1 MDYEKQITKILGEH
15 SAHDG
20 EVATR
25 VLSYVAKNPR
35 WENEE
40 REYKSTTLRAVD
52 DALVEI
58 YNTPLSAYLK
68 RSRRAEIVMVRAF
81 LCKFL
86 REETK
91 LSLMQIGELL
101 KIHHATVIYNNRKM
115 EEEMK
120 IYPATEKE
128 YQTLKNCIKSKL

>member
-1 MDYEKQITKILGEH
+1 MSYEKQITKILGEH

-20 EVATR
+20 EVANR

-40 REYKSTTLRAVD
+40 KQYKSQTMQAID

-58 YNTPLSAYLK
+58 YNTPLSAYLE
-68 RSRRAEIVMVRAF
+68 RSRKAEIVMVRAF

-91 LSLMQIGELL
+91 LSLMQIGRLL
-101 KIHHATVIYNNRKM
+101 KLHHATVIYNNRKM

-128 YQTLKNCIKSKL
+128 YQTLKNCILSKL

>member
-1 MDYEKQITKILGEH
+1 MSYEKQITKILGEH

-20 EVATR
+20 EVANR

-40 REYKSTTLRAVD
+40 KEYKSQTMQAID

-58 YNTPLSAYLK
+58 YNTPLSAYLE
-68 RSRRAEIVMVRAF
+68 RSRKAEIVMVRAF

-86 REETK
+86 REETT
-91 LSLMQIGELL
+91 LSLLQIGRLL

-128 YQTLKNCIKSKL
+128 YQTLKNCILSKL

>member
-1 MDYEKQITKILGEH
+1 MSYEKQITKILGEH

-20 EVATR
+20 EVANR

-40 REYKSTTLRAVD
+40 KQYKSQTMQAID

-58 YNTPLSAYLK
+58 YHTPLSAYLE
-68 RSRRAEIVMVRAF
+68 RSRKAEIVMVRAF

-91 LSLMQIGELL
+91 LSLMQIGRLL

-115 EEEMK
+115 EEEQVS
-120 IYPATEKE
+120 
-128 YQTLKNCIKSKL
+128 YQT

>member
-1 MDYEKQITKILGEH
+1 MSYEKQITKILGEH

-40 REYKSTTLRAVD
+40 KQYKSQTMQAID
-52 DALVEI
+52 DALVEL
-58 YNTPLSAYLK
+58 YNTPLSAYLE
-68 RSRRAEIVMVRAF
+68 RSRKAEIVMVRAF

-86 REETK
+86 REETT
-91 LSLMQIGELL
+91 LSLIQIGRLL
-101 KIHHATVIYNNRKM
+101 KLHHATVIYNNRKM

-128 YQTLKNCIKSKL
+128 YQTLKNCILSKL

>member
-1 MDYEKQITKILGEH
+1 MSYEKQITTILGEH

-20 EVATR
+20 EVANR
-25 VLSYVAKNPR
+25 VLSYVAKNPC

-40 REYKSTTLRAVD
+40 KQYKSQTMQAIDAATLE
-52 DALVEI
+52 L
-58 YNTPLSAYLK
+58 YHTPLSAYLE
-68 RSRRAEIVMVRAF
+68 RSRKAEIVMVRAF

-91 LSLMQIGELL
+91 LSLTQIGRLL
-101 KIHHATVIYNNRKM
+101 KLHHATVIYNNRKM

-128 YQTLKNCIKSKL
+128 YQTLKNCILSKL

>member
-1 MDYEKQITKILGEH
+1 MSYEKQITKILGEH

-40 REYKSTTLRAVD
+40 KEYKSQTMQAID

-58 YNTPLSAYLK
+58 YNTPLSAYLE
-68 RSRRAEIVMVRAF
+68 RSRKAEIVMVRAF

-86 REETK
+86 REETN
-91 LSLMQIGELL
+91 LSLMQIGRLL
-101 KIHHATVIYNNRKM
+101 KLHHATVIYNNRKM

-128 YQTLKNCIKSKL
+128 YQTLKNCILSKL

>member
-1 MDYEKQITKILGEH
+1 MSYEKQITKILGEH

-20 EVATR
+20 EVANR

-35 WENEE
+35 WENEDKQ
-40 REYKSTTLRAVD
+40 YKSQTMQAID

-58 YNTPLSAYLK
+58 YNTPLSAYLE
-68 RSRRAEIVMVRAF
+68 RSRKAEIVMVRAF

-86 REETK
+86 REETT
-91 LSLMQIGELL
+91 LSLIQIGRLL
-101 KIHHATVIYNNRKM
+101 KLHHATVIYNNRKM
-115 EEEMK
+115 AEEMK

-128 YQTLKNCIKSKL
+128 YQTLKNCILSKL

>member
-1 MDYEKQITKILGEH
+1 MSYEKQITKILGEH

-20 EVATR
+20 EVANR

-35 WENEE
+35 WENEDKQ
-40 REYKSTTLRAVD
+40 YKSQTMQAID

-58 YNTPLSAYLK
+58 YQTPLSAYLE
-68 RSRRAEIVMVRAF
+68 RSRKAEIVMVRAF

-91 LSLMQIGELL
+91 LSLIQIGRLL
-101 KIHHATVIYNNRKM
+101 KLHHATVIYNNRKL

-128 YQTLKNCIKSKL
+128 YQTLKNCILSKL

>member
-40 REYKSTTLRAVD
+40 REYKSPTMRAVD

-128 YQTLKNCIKSKL
+128 YQTLKNCIISKL

>member
-1 MDYEKQITKILGEH
+1 MSYEKQITKILGEH

-20 EVATR
+20 EVANR

-40 REYKSTTLRAVD
+40 KQYKSQTMQAID

-58 YNTPLSAYLK
+58 YNTPLSAYLERGRK
-68 RSRRAEIVMVRAF
+68 AEIVMIRAF

-86 REETK
+86 REETN
-91 LSLMQIGELL
+91 LSLMQIGRLL
-101 KIHHATVIYNNRKM
+101 NLHHATVIYNNRKVG
-115 EEEMK
+115 EEMK

-128 YQTLKNCIKSKL
+128 YQTLKNCILSKL

>member
-128 YQTLKNCIKSKL
+128 YQTLKNCIISKL

>member
-1 MDYEKQITKILGEH
+1 MSYEKQITKILGEH

-20 EVATR
+20 EVANR
-25 VLSYVAKNPR
+25 VLSYVAENPR

-40 REYKSTTLRAVD
+40 KEYKSQTMQAID

-58 YNTPLSAYLK
+58 YNTPLSAYLERNRK
-68 RSRRAEIVMVRAF
+68 AEIVMVRAF

-91 LSLMQIGELL
+91 LSLLQIGRLL

-128 YQTLKNCIKSKL
+128 YQTLKNCILSKL

>member
-40 REYKSTTLRAVD
+40 RAYKSPTMRAVD

-86 REETK
+86 REEAK

-128 YQTLKNCIKSKL
+128 YQTLKNCIISKL

>member
-1 MDYEKQITKILGEH
+1 MSYEKQITKILGEH

-20 EVATR
+20 EVANR
-25 VLSYVAKNPR
+25 VLSYVAENPR

-40 REYKSTTLRAVD
+40 KEYKSQTMQAID

-58 YNTPLSAYLK
+58 YNTPLSAYLE
-68 RSRRAEIVMVRAF
+68 RSRKAEIVMVRAF

-86 REETK
+86 REETT
-91 LSLMQIGELL
+91 LSLIQIGRLL
-101 KIHHATVIYNNRKM
+101 KLHHATVIYNNRKM

-128 YQTLKNCIKSKL
+128 YQTLKNCILSKL

>member
-1 MDYEKQITKILGEH
+1 MSYEKQITKILGEH

-20 EVATR
+20 EVANR

-40 REYKSTTLRAVD
+40 KQYKSQTMQAID

-58 YNTPLSAYLK
+58 YNTPLSAYLE
-68 RSRRAEIVMVRAF
+68 RSRKAEIVMVRAF

-91 LSLMQIGELL
+91 LSLIQIGRLL
-101 KIHHATVIYNNRKM
+101 KLHHATVIYNNRKM

-128 YQTLKNCIKSKL
+128 YQTLKNCILSKL

>member
-1 MDYEKQITKILGEH
+1 MSYEKQITKILGEH

-20 EVATR
+20 EVANR

-40 REYKSTTLRAVD
+40 KQYKSQTMQAID

-58 YNTPLSAYLK
+58 YNTPLSAYLE
-68 RSRRAEIVMVRAF
+68 RSRKAEIVMVRAF

-86 REETK
+86 REETT
-91 LSLMQIGELL
+91 LSLLQIGRLL
-101 KIHHATVIYNNRKM
+101 KLHHATVIYNNRKM

-128 YQTLKNCIKSKL
+128 YQTLKNCILSKL

>member
-1 MDYEKQITKILGEH
+1 MSYEKQITKILGEH

-20 EVATR
+20 EVANR

-40 REYKSTTLRAVD
+40 KQYKSQTMQAID

-58 YNTPLSAYLK
+58 YNTPLSAYLE
-68 RSRRAEIVMVRAF
+68 RSRKAEIVMVRAF

-86 REETK
+86 REETN
-91 LSLMQIGELL
+91 LSLMQIGRLL
-101 KIHHATVIYNNRKM
+101 KLHHATVIYNNRKM
-115 EEEMK
+115 AEEMK

-128 YQTLKNCIKSKL
+128 YQTLKNCILSKL

>member
-1 MDYEKQITKILGEH
+1 MSYEKQITKILGEH

-20 EVATR
+20 EVANR

-40 REYKSTTLRAVD
+40 KQYKSQTMQAID

-58 YNTPLSAYLK
+58 YNTPLSAYLE
-68 RSRRAEIVMVRAF
+68 RSRKAEIVMVRAF

-86 REETK
+86 REETT
-91 LSLMQIGELL
+91 LSLLQIGRLL
-101 KIHHATVIYNNRKM
+101 KLHHATVIYNNRKV

-128 YQTLKNCIKSKL
+128 YQTLKNCILSKL

>member
-1 MDYEKQITKILGEH
+1 MSYEKQITKILGEH

-20 EVATR
+20 EVANR
-25 VLSYVAKNPR
+25 VLSYVAENPR

-40 REYKSTTLRAVD
+40 KQYKSQTMQAID

-58 YNTPLSAYLK
+58 YHTPLSAYLE
-68 RSRRAEIVMVRAF
+68 RSRKAEIVMVRAF

-91 LSLMQIGELL
+91 LSLMQIGRLL
-101 KIHHATVIYNNRKM
+101 KLHHATVIYNNRKM

-128 YQTLKNCIKSKL
+128 YQTLKNCILSKL

>member
-1 MDYEKQITKILGEH
+1 MSYEKQITKILGEH

-20 EVATR
+20 EVANR

-35 WENEE
+35 WENEGK
-40 REYKSTTLRAVD
+40 EYKSQTMQAIDVATMEL
-52 DALVEI
+52 
-58 YNTPLSAYLK
+58 YHTPLSAYLERNRK
-68 RSRRAEIVMVRAF
+68 AEIVMVRAF

-86 REETK
+86 REETT
-91 LSLMQIGELL
+91 LSLLQIGRLL

-128 YQTLKNCIKSKL
+128 YQTLKNCIISKL

>member
-1 MDYEKQITKILGEH
+1 MSYEKQITKILGEH

-20 EVATR
+20 EVANR
-25 VLSYVAKNPR
+25 VLSYVAENPR

-40 REYKSTTLRAVD
+40 KQYKSQTMQAID

-58 YNTPLSAYLK
+58 YNTPLSAYLE
-68 RSRRAEIVMVRAF
+68 RSRKAEIVMVRAF

-86 REETK
+86 REETC
-91 LSLMQIGELL
+91 LSLMQIGRLL
-101 KIHHATVIYNNRKM
+101 KLHHATVIYNNRKL

-128 YQTLKNCIKSKL
+128 YQTLKNCILSKL

>member
-1 MDYEKQITKILGEH
+1 MGYEKQITKILGEH

-40 REYKSTTLRAVD
+40 KEYKSQTMRAID

-58 YNTPLSAYLK
+58 YNTPLSAYLE
-68 RSRRAEIVMVRAF
+68 RSRKAEIVMVRAF

-86 REETK
+86 REETT
-91 LSLMQIGELL
+91 LSLIQIGRLL
-101 KIHHATVIYNNRKM
+101 KLHHATVIYNNRKM

-128 YQTLKNCIKSKL
+128 YQTLKNCILSKL